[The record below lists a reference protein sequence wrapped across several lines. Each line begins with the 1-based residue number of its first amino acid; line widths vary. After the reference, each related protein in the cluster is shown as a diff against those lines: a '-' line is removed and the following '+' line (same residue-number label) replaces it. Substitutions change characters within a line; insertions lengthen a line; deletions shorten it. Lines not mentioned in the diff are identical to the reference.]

1 MAGKDDA
8 NFFLSFFF
16 VFVFQLNFNQRLGGQ
31 EKNKKKDEVA
41 VPNIFGDWVVAIEKR
56 QKKILKK

>member
-41 VPNIFGDWVVAIEKR
+41 VPNIFGD
-56 QKKILKK
+56 

>member
-1 MAGKDDA
+1 
-8 NFFLSFFF
+8 
-16 VFVFQLNFNQRLGGQ
+16 
-31 EKNKKKDEVA
+31 VA